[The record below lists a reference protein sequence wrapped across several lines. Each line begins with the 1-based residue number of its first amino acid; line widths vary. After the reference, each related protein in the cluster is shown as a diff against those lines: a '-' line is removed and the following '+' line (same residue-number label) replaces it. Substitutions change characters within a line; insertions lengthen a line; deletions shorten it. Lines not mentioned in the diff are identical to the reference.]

1 MGIGCNSGVWV
12 IILWFNSSPLVQF
25 LHDTFTNHCQ
35 CLPRLPNQ
43 MASGLSYSRSKDS
56 ANCQALSRGSNL
68 FGIPEALLSNWGTN
82 VFSCLMWVTKNQ
94 ETEHNGLPSPVH
106 LWFSVDRHHVYM
118 GISAVKQCK
127 CIVNVTT
134 QKNNCLFTGINVGR
148 LSMEAVSIITLL
160 LLSPSYSKLQQK
172 PFVIVKNINI
182 NILHVICSTKGLGN
196 YLWKSK

>member
-1 MGIGCNSGVWV
+1 MFESSFYDLIALLWSNFCMTDLPTTV
-12 IILWFNSSPLVQF
+12 IVFQDCLTKWPLAYPIPDQKTVQIAKPLVEEVIF
-25 LHDTFTNHCQ
+25 
-35 CLPRLPNQ
+35 
-43 MASGLSYSRSKDS
+43 
-56 ANCQALSRGSNL
+56 

-82 VFSCLMWVTKNQ
+82 VFSCLMWVTKNE

-118 GISAVKQCK
+118 AISAVKQCK